1 MTQQAAGSTGSEE
14 LGVAVGEN
22 RDKWGLGGRRRN
34 RTHSAPDREGIAG
47 AVVEV
52 AIVSMKMSRRR
63 KEEEERETDL
73 VLVGMMRTARLRLLA
88 SLSLDN
94 SFIAVVGNSTPVS
107 TSHRSRQATPAPLSL
122 PFPPHQPHLT
132 SGSILSLQD
141 CHPPVETHDRLLHP
155 LLLSRPPPFPLPPLC
170 RCPLAKADEVLPP
183 SPGTQGSWT

>member
-107 TSHRSRQATPAPLSL
+107 TPSYPCSPFAPLSSSSAASHLGLNPLTARL
-122 PFPPHQPHLT
+122 PSTRGDARQVTAPSAALAT
-132 SGSILSLQD
+132 AS
-141 CHPPVETHDRLLHP
+141 
-155 LLLSRPPPFPLPPLC
+155 FPLAASVSLSSC
-170 RCPLAKADEVLPP
+170 E
-183 SPGTQGSWT
+183 G